1 MYGEGKDYPNEAS
14 AAKAAI
20 ELGYKVEGYN

>member
-1 MYGEGKDYPNEAS
+1 MYGKGKDYANEAS